1 MTIASI
7 LCLNSCVWRHN
18 KNIATAETPKPS
30 FTSKLKKISF
40 VKLPR
45 LRMPGP
51 WFESDIKVVEAREKD
66 LKILLSGSELA
77 HAYRKKLNGAFWI
90 VGGQVNFK
98 EPDLPTPGLDLEEGL
113 LPPLPQ

>member
-1 MTIASI
+1 
-7 LCLNSCVWRHN
+7 
-18 KNIATAETPKPS
+18 
-30 FTSKLKKISF
+30 
-40 VKLPR
+40 
-45 LRMPGP
+45 MPGP

-66 LKILLSGSELA
+66 LKILPSGSELA